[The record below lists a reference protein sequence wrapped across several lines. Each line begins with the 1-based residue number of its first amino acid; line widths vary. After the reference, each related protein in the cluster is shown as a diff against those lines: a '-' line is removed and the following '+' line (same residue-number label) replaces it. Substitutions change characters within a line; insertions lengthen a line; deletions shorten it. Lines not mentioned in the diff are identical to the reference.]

1 MFCFELLKFML
12 DILNS
17 GGVLSFAERRLS
29 GADECGG
36 RFWCCCYFTYSY
48 CSLRYGEYRKYR
60 GIRNS

>member
-36 RFWCCCYFTYSY
+36 RFWCCCYFTYS
-48 CSLRYGEYRKYR
+48 
-60 GIRNS
+60 